1 MLIACDCWGVFKAL
15 LARNCNI
22 NLWLLDRYD
31 RLGFDLSGNVS
42 ITVNKAKEY
51 LADNQPGPAALVL
64 DALTVVLLPADNER
78 YINDEFIVEECHI
91 IVSLTVVIFMT
102 VFTLILESFMAEEVK
117 SGYWEHDLQ
126 ISETVNVTCNVYN
139 AVKFIYLVDYHG
151 TFLLAT
157 SIDMA
162 SHMYIVHALT
172 QNMS

>member
-1 MLIACDCWGVFKAL
+1 MLIACDCWGIFKAL

-78 YINDEFIVEECHI
+78 CINDELLRNAILN
-91 IVSLTVVIFMT
+91 VSLTVVIFMT
-102 VFTLILESFMAEEVK
+102 VLTLILESFMAEEVK
-117 SGYWEHDLQ
+117 SGYWEHDSQ

-139 AVKFIYLVDYHG
+139 AVKFVYLVDYHD

-162 SHMYIVHALT
+162 TCTYIVHVHAHV
-172 QNMS
+172 